1 MQLPL
6 QHLIKWSRLMQWSD
20 LHFTISAW
28 DYFKSKEKCVLKG
41 AFHNRQNFTSTSVR
55 VVRWWLLTFCFE
67 NWGTINWDMTQAQKN
82 AQRDNHYSANESKR
96 NKSSVTS
103 HSRCYSA
110 ATNGCLTSFDAL
122 PWICNDML
130 TSTAHM
136 AMSPFAQMTTLCS
149 WIEERELEIQT
160 VGTHIENVR
169 AELDAFMQVMS
180 ALRQNNGMLHKY
192 TNGEFWTKKY
202 EESKS
207 DFRMRQ

>member
-1 MQLPL
+1 MLFTFPACLSANEWTLNSFEVNTFVIVGKLIGKPEASIHFHILAIVSNMQLPL

-160 VGTHIENVR
+160 
-169 AELDAFMQVMS
+169 
-180 ALRQNNGMLHKY
+180 
-192 TNGEFWTKKY
+192 
-202 EESKS
+202 
-207 DFRMRQ
+207 